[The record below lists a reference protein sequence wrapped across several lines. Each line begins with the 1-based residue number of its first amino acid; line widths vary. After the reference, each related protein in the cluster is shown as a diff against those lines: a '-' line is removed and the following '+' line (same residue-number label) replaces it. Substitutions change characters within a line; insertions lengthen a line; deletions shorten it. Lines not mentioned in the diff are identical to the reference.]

1 MTAVASQ
8 AVVYDA
14 TITIETE
21 THITGSGPL
30 EELARIEK
38 TRLKWG
44 SSCSAV
50 DIACETRYKDL
61 VDEILRIREKIG
73 NATFLPLPRLYY
85 SDGRAV
91 VYIPGSAVKGVLRA
105 LLDQYGIDQALQ
117 NLDPERVEELEG
129 LRQELGCSVE
139 DFGTRAALIN
149 EYSHATL
156 STVCEKL
163 YTLSAFEKRRKL
175 VEKVEEVLGGRRHL
189 KHYLGLSEL
198 LFGTTGLRSSIY
210 VTDFLPDGDVH
221 TYVKVFISVARGK
234 VANPYHLEFIPPGTK
249 FRGRIIFKPTP
260 LVTEQDLES
269 FFNALNNKG
278 NLKREEGQYV
288 ITAFLGRRKKLGHG
302 KATITI
308 TRMP

>member
-38 TRLKWG
+38 TRLKGG
-44 SSCSAV
+44 SSCSAIDV
-50 DIACETRYKDL
+50 ACETKYGDL
-61 VDEILRIREKIG
+61 VSKIIKIREKIG

-129 LRQELGCSVE
+129 LRQELGCIVK

-149 EYSHATL
+149 KYSHATL
-156 STVCEKL
+156 STVCEEL
-163 YTLSAFEKRRKL
+163 YALSAFEKRHKL

-221 TYVKVFISVARGK
+221 TYVKIFNSVARGRI
-234 VANPYHLEFIPPGTK
+234 ANPYHLEFIPPGTK
-249 FRGRIIFKPTP
+249 FRGKIIFNPTP
-260 LVTEQDLES
+260 LVTQHDLDS
-269 FFNALNNKG
+269 FFNALKIEGIAKGGGNKY
-278 NLKREEGQYV
+278 E
-288 ITAFLGRRKKLGHG
+288 ITITIGRRRKLGYG
-302 KATITI
+302 KATITL
-308 TRMP
+308 TQMP